1 MRKKRV
7 TTPRKPDQVLTFSFV
22 WGNSMHS
29 QKVDNILWID
39 LVSHFSI
46 DLSEYFTLIEI
57 ARVDKSLPLI
67 LQLHL
72 WAFTSSWE

>member
-1 MRKKRV
+1 
-7 TTPRKPDQVLTFSFV
+7 
-22 WGNSMHS
+22 MHS

-72 WAFTSSWE
+72 